1 MTTSNRRVFIAALIV
16 GAGFLLS
23 KITGILDDLLLAK
36 MIGAG
41 SELDAYYA
49 AFGLPDLLFTLIAG
63 GALAS
68 AFIPI
73 FSTYL
78 SRDDR
83 AGAWKLASA
92 VINTAFVASLIASIV
107 LAILAPW
114 IVTQTVGRGFTV
126 EQQQLAANLMRVIL
140 IGTVVFSISGIFM
153 SALQANQHFILPALA
168 PVMYNLGILGGVI
181 FLAPRYGVWGPTIG
195 VVVGAVLHLLIQVPG
210 LIKYHAR
217 WTMRLGWNDPDLRRV
232 IKLMLP
238 RIAGLGVVQLA
249 AVVATSLAST
259 LSAGSVTALRYG
271 WQVMQLPETLIATA
285 IATAAFP
292 TLSEYASRGQFT
304 ELRATLSST
313 IRAILLLTV
322 PATIALLILGRPAI
336 QLLFERG
343 KFTADATNLV
353 MFALQG
359 YAIGLIGQSLLEVC
373 ARTFYAQQDT
383 TTPLYIAFGA
393 MAINIVFS
401 FTLKNILG
409 VGGLAL
415 ANSIGATCEVLG
427 LLIILRRRWRGIDGR
442 RIARSILK
450 FAAGSIGLTIV
461 IWIAQSIFS
470 SLPLHIDSIANE
482 SLRGAIELSVP
493 LIVTAVLGLA
503 AYVIVIWLL
512 RSEEL
517 RSIGRRS
524 PIEINKISPTHESTP

>member
-16 GAGFLLS
+16 GGGFLGSKIAGFAV
-23 KITGILDDLLLAK
+23 DLLLAK

-41 SELDAYYA
+41 ADLDAYYA

-68 AFIPI
+68 AFIPV

-83 AGAWKLASA
+83 SGAWKLASA
-92 VINTAFVASLIASIV
+92 VINTAFLVSLVTALV

-114 IVTQTVGRGFTV
+114 IVSQTVGYGFTV

-140 IGTVVFSISGIFM
+140 IGTVVFSISGIVM

-181 FLAPRYGVWGPTIG
+181 FLAPRIGVWGPAIG

-210 LIKYHAR
+210 LIKYHAQ
-217 WTMRLGWNDPDLRRV
+217 WTMRLGWSDPDLRRV

-259 LSAGSVTALRYG
+259 LSAGSITALNYG
-271 WQVMQLPETLIATA
+271 WRVMQLPETLIATA

-313 IRAILLLTV
+313 LRAILLLTV
-322 PATIALLILGRPAI
+322 PATMALLILGRPAV

-343 KFTADATNLV
+343 KFTSDATDLV
-353 MFALQG
+353 TFALQG
-359 YAIGLIGQSLLEVC
+359 YAIGLIGQSTLEVC

-383 TTPLYIAFGA
+383 YTPLYVALAA
-393 MAINIVFS
+393 MAINITFS
-401 FTLKNILG
+401 FILKNVWG

-415 ANSIGATCEVLG
+415 ANSIGVTCEVLG
-427 LLIILRRRWRGIDGR
+427 LLIILRRRLRGVDGR

-450 FAAGSIGLTIV
+450 FAAGSIGMLIV
-461 IWIAQSIFS
+461 VVIAQSIFI
-470 SLPLHIDSIANE
+470 SLPLRFDSIGSD
-482 SLRGAIELSVP
+482 SLRAALERGLPLITAAILGAIV
-493 LIVTAVLGLA
+493 
-503 AYVIVIWLL
+503 YVIMMITL

-517 RSIGRRS
+517 IGLRGSIGHRS
-524 PIEINKISPTHESTP
+524 LIEKTESAAIK